1 MSKTFQ
7 SFARNRF
14 ATANGELNKN
24 VSGVGRIISVRVA
37 GRIFEGVK
45 SSARNPRS
53 RSLTQKHDFRTRSIV
68 SWYSITRSLM
78 QTTIPPLI
86 IASLFAHV
94 IKVQGAGSL
103 MHNARSRSSVPVL
116 FLRFYEFL
124 SLFIYTKFFLL
135 LFVYTIFFSRRFLT
149 FFFLEV
155 IYMTFF
161 YKHCCISYKEP
172 RFFNLLSFCLIINQ
186 TKNSQ
191 EFTKRHRV
199 YQFPLKFLK

>member
-7 SFARNRF
+7 SFTRNRF

-116 FLRFYEFL
+116 FLRFYELL
-124 SLFIYTKFFLL
+124 SLFIYIKLFLL
-135 LFVYTIFFSRRFLT
+135 VVVYIIFFSRRFLT
-149 FFFLEV
+149 FFFFLEG

-161 YKHCCISYKEP
+161 YKHCISYK
-172 RFFNLLSFCLIINQ
+172 
-186 TKNSQ
+186 
-191 EFTKRHRV
+191 
-199 YQFPLKFLK
+199 